1 MVTIALRVSSV
12 ASFLAVEPSVHPPQ
26 LKPMIIV
33 AIAPTAAPC
42 SSRFS
47 DSPCRIAGNCTEF
60 PFADMEAHLLHQSGV
75 ACPPVS
81 SGRSWAQILGRYRKP
96 SHARSIIEIAIT
108 FGPLSGLWVL
118 AWAAL
123 YLGHC
128 WLCLLLAIPA
138 AGFVVR
144 LFMASCGRHV
154 TYRHAAVHKPII
166 FITRAHCTEP
176 Y

>member
-1 MVTIALRVSSV
+1 
-12 ASFLAVEPSVHPPQ
+12 
-26 LKPMIIV
+26 
-33 AIAPTAAPC
+33 
-42 SSRFS
+42 
-47 DSPCRIAGNCTEF
+47 
-60 PFADMEAHLLHQSGV
+60 MEAHLLHQSGV

-96 SHARSIIEIAIT
+96 SHARSIIDIAIT

-144 LFMASCGRHV
+144 LFMIQHDCGHGSFFYNRSANDWIGRLIGVLTLTPYDYWRRTHAMHHASSGHLERRGFGDVATLTVREYMALSFWGRARYRI
-154 TYRHAAVHKPII
+154 YRHPIVMFGI
-166 FITRAHCTEP
+166 
-176 Y
+176 